1 MVEAI
6 YFAVVRPAVRPC
18 IVSLLTAYMSVCA
31 RVRDDRKIYCL
42 HHESLFKRSYLWNV
56 WTYFNETTYLTSATF
71 SVSQVIRG
79 QRSRWG
85 SGDHRGLVNLIAREP
100 LNGFEPNLAQ
110 ILILGNELERF
121 SRREVKDQDVD
132 LDQIVNL

>member
-1 MVEAI
+1 M
-6 YFAVVRPAVRPC
+6 
-18 IVSLLTAYMSVCA
+18 
-31 RVRDDRKIYCL
+31 
-42 HHESLFKRSYLWNV
+42 
-56 WTYFNETTYLTSATF
+56 
-71 SVSQVIRG
+71 
-79 QRSRWG
+79 
-85 SGDHRGLVNLIAREP
+85 NLIAREP